1 MAEVESAPVEVEQVE
16 QAGESR
22 DRRDN
27 EPIVFDESLLI
38 YVKGKVVQPK
48 QPDHTESRLLI
59 QKLQVEITKRGDRI
73 KEIKSIEEQMRGSAK
88 GASSGNKDI
97 INNLKTLRDQRGT
110 VIRQKQAI
118 RDELQGCDATRESV
132 RAEMRSI
139 RDKNR
144 NINPEKIEQDI
155 KDLEF
160 KLAHETLPDQEEKRV
175 QAQLTQL
182 TAARP
187 LAKKYAEFDAR
198 LKETEAQRTGIMA
211 RLKESNDV
219 IAQLDV
225 QIAAANAVLDEA
237 KAKADSHFADLP
249 TLQARTAEGCRGRHG
264 HTGGP
269 QAGKG
274 TAIGKAVEKKENYE
288 IMVTL
293 RAKIDELRKAN
304 DTEYQEYI
312 KRDRAYRGWKRL
324 DGRKKYEE
332 RQKAREQRDAER
344 QDETKAIM
352 GDIVAEPFSGE
363 IFTCDQLLT
372 YLRSFTAVKE
382 EVKAEAKA
390 VEVPA
395 GLKPFKREEV
405 VDEMFT
411 GVPKKAA
418 PPKKGAAAAAP
429 AAKAAEPAKP
439 KVQKLNHMLDMLK
452 VFLQLQ
458 VEPPTTTSAIPAT
471 IEAVEKRKAEYKDK
485 QEAAKRAPPPKPA
498 AKEEPKEEAEPAKEE
513 EPEAPAKEE
522 PEANGK
528 HEEEAAPST
537 SAPAEEEAAPAP
549 AKEDSKPAEAAAS
562 GKKDKKAA
570 KEEKK
575 AEAAK
580 EEAKVEAKA
589 EAKPTAAA
597 ESSGSGVDVKLK
609 VEGNKV
615 HVTVRA
621 A

>member
-16 QAGESR
+16 QAGEGRR
-22 DRRDN
+22 DRDN

-48 QPDHTESRLLI
+48 QPDHTESRLFI
-59 QKLQVEITKRGDRI
+59 QKLQAEITKRGDRI
-73 KEIKSIEEQMRGSAK
+73 KEIKSIEEQMRGNAK
-88 GASSGNKDI
+88 GVSSGNKDI
-97 INNLKTLRDQRGT
+97 INNLKALRDQRGT

-118 RDELQGCDATRESV
+118 RDELQSCDGTRESI

-144 NINPEKIEQDI
+144 NVNPEKIEQDI

-175 QAQLTQL
+175 QAQLSQL

-187 LAKKYAEFDAR
+187 TAKKYAEFDAR

-219 IAQLDV
+219 IAQLDT

-249 TLQARTAEGCRGRHG
+249 SLQ
-264 HTGGP
+264 
-269 QAGKG
+269 
-274 TAIGKAVEKKENYE
+274 VEKKENYE

-304 DTEYQEYI
+304 DAEYQEYI

-324 DGRKKYEE
+324 DARKKYEE

-344 QDETKAIM
+344 ADETKAIM
-352 GDIVAEPFSGE
+352 GDIVVEPFSGE

-395 GLKPFKREEV
+395 GLKPFKREV
-405 VDEMFT
+405 VEDEMFT
-411 GVPKKAA
+411 GVPKKVA
-418 PPKKGAAAAAP
+418 PGKKGAAAP
-429 AAKAAEPAKP
+429 AAAKPAEPAKP

-471 IEAVEKRKAEYKDK
+471 IEAVEKRKAEYKEK

-498 AKEEPKEEAEPAKEE
+498 AKEEPKEEEPEAPAAKEE
-513 EPEAPAKEE
+513 EPEAA

-528 HEEEAAPST
+528 HEEEAKPST
-537 SAPAEEEAAPAP
+537 SAPAKEEAAAAA
-549 AKEDSKPAEAAAS
+549 AKEEPKPAEAAAAAPS
-562 GKKDKKAA
+562 SSKKDKKAA

-580 EEAKVEAKA
+580 EEAAPAPAKA
-589 EAKPTAAA
+589 AAA
-597 ESSGSGVDVKLK
+597 SGSGVDVKLK

-615 HVTVRA
+615 HVSVRA